1 MGILAAASLAAKIS
15 YLNGGGSCNNQI
27 YRYKVHAIR
36 NKDYVLEPL
45 CCKKWQK
52 NPCQEIGLGNMGR
65 LKVLNDT
72 NLVLN
77 GHK

>member
-1 MGILAAASLAAKIS
+1 MVVGHATTKVLDTK
-15 YLNGGGSCNNQI
+15 
-27 YRYKVHAIR
+27 YKLAIR

-65 LKVLNDT
+65 LKALNDT

-77 GHK
+77 ESE

>member
-1 MGILAAASLAAKIS
+1 MVVGHATT
-15 YLNGGGSCNNQI
+15 
-27 YRYKVHAIR
+27 KVLDTKYMLAIR

-77 GHK
+77 ESE